1 VVVVMVARTINA
13 PSDGR
18 HLEFIDG
25 RNKRTTVREQQAN
38 DLESV
43 EVFVANAGAFTVVVG
58 QLQLCFHQQTVQHP
72 THSNN
77 TSLSDSHSSSVKYSN
92 RGFA

>member
-1 VVVVMVARTINA
+1 MVVVIVARTINA

-43 EVFVANAGAFTVVVG
+43 EVLVTDAGAFTVIVG

-72 THSNN
+72 THSNIMN
-77 TSLSDSHSSSVKYSN
+77 LSNSHSSSVKYSK
-92 RGFA
+92 RGFV